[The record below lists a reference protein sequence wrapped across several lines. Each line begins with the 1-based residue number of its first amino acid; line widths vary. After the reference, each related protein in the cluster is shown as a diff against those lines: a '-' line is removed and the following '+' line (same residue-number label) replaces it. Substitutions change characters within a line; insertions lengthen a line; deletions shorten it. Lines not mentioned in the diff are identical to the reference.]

1 MKRSSIWWVVMV
13 IVGLLLAACGSPS
26 QTTST
31 EQGLLGQI
39 KQRKTLV
46 VGTSADYPPYESV
59 GPDGAFVG
67 LDMDIIREVG
77 KRMGVEVKVQ
87 DLGFDSLIA
96 SLQEKKVDAV
106 ISAMQATPQRAEK
119 VDFSVVYHMPK
130 DAFLVSGASTIA
142 IADPKDAAGKTI
154 GVQTGT
160 AQEKWVME
168 NLVKPGLTK
177 EDQVFRYERVDDAAR
192 DLTSGRIE
200 VLMIL
205 ADAAQA
211 LVDKMGLKIA
221 LSTEETIVAGQAI
234 ALPKGETALKAE
246 VDRIITEMQQD
257 GTLKKIQDQWKI
269 P

>member
-1 MKRSSIWWVVMV
+1 
-13 IVGLLLAACGSPS
+13 
-26 QTTST
+26 
-31 EQGLLGQI
+31 
-39 KQRKTLV
+39 
-46 VGTSADYPPYESV
+46 
-59 GPDGAFVG
+59 
-67 LDMDIIREVG
+67 
-77 KRMGVEVKVQ
+77 
-87 DLGFDSLIA
+87 
-96 SLQEKKVDAV
+96 
-106 ISAMQATPQRAEK
+106 
-119 VDFSVVYHMPK
+119 
-130 DAFLVSGASTIA
+130 
-142 IADPKDAAGKTI
+142 
-154 GVQTGT
+154 
-160 AQEKWVME
+160 ME

-221 LSTEETIVAGQAI
+221 LSTEKTIVAGQAI